1 MDLSFTTIFNYLA
14 TYFFDGST
22 TLAGLAILV
31 VAWILSLV
39 VLINLR
45 APPTYSVVPMIPIS
59 IFMSAYGVLNET
71 ITIFIVIV
79 SAALVASQLKEVVS

>member
-14 TYFFDGST
+14 TYIFDGST

-31 VAWILSLV
+31 AAWILSLV
-39 VLINLR
+39 VLINIR

-71 ITIFIVIV
+71 ITIFIVII